1 MPLPTGCWR
10 RPGRAGLREKALAL
24 LTARPMSRRELI
36 DRLTACPRDR
46 EKPPLADEAQAAET
60 ADWLERLGLLNDAEY
75 ARTVVRHYSAKGYG
89 PYKVRDEL
97 YRRGVA
103 RELWEDALAETA
115 DPVCGHRRLPAPEA
129 QGRPDRPPG
138 AARRLPTPWPAGAT
152 IGRTSAR
159 GCRRLGCGYRGIKR
173 SYRPLKIAFISLGCD
188 KNRVNT
194 EQMMAL
200 CRAAGHEVTGE
211 PDGADV
217 AVRQHLRLHR
227 LRQGGGHRHH
237 SGRWLR

>member
-1 MPLPTGCWR
+1 MRISKIAPSR
-10 RPGRAGLREKALAL
+10 HKDGRWLIWLEDGSLLRVGEAEMLDFSLHAGLELDDAAADRLLAAARKGRLREKALAL

-46 EKPPLADEAQAAET
+46 EKPPLADEVQAAET

-115 DPVCGHRRLPAPEA
+115 DPCVAIDAFLRQKLKGAPTDRRELKKASDA
-129 QGRPDRPPG
+129 L
-138 AARRLPTPWPAGAT
+138 ARRGYHWSDISEGL
-152 IGRTSAR
+152 
-159 GCRRLGCGYRGIKR
+159 RRW
-173 SYRPLKIAFISLGCD
+173 
-188 KNRVNT
+188 
-194 EQMMAL
+194 
-200 CRAAGHEVTGE
+200 
-211 PDGADV
+211 GADIEE
-217 AVRQHLRLHR
+217 
-227 LRQGGGHRHH
+227 
-237 SGRWLR
+237 

>member
-1 MPLPTGCWR
+1 MRISKIAPSR
-10 RPGRAGLREKALAL
+10 HKDGRWLIWLEDGSLLRVGEAEMLDFSLHAGLELDDAAADRLLAAARKGRLREKALAL

-103 RELWEDALAETA
+103 RELWEDALTETA
-115 DPVCGHRRLPAPEA
+115 DPCAAIDAFLRQKLKGAPT
-129 QGRPDRPPG
+129 DRQELKK
-138 AARRLPTPWPAGAT
+138 ASDALARRGYHWSDISEGL
-152 IGRTSAR
+152 
-159 GCRRLGCGYRGIKR
+159 RRW
-173 SYRPLKIAFISLGCD
+173 
-188 KNRVNT
+188 
-194 EQMMAL
+194 
-200 CRAAGHEVTGE
+200 
-211 PDGADV
+211 
-217 AVRQHLRLHR
+217 
-227 LRQGGGHRHH
+227 GGDIEE
-237 SGRWLR
+237 

>member
-1 MPLPTGCWR
+1 MRISKIAPSR
-10 RPGRAGLREKALAL
+10 HKDGRWLIWLEDGSLLRVGEAEMLDFSLHAGLELDDAAADRLLAAARKGLLREKALAL

-115 DPVCGHRRLPAPEA
+115 DPCAAIDAFLRQKLKGAPTDRRELKKASDA
-129 QGRPDRPPG
+129 L
-138 AARRLPTPWPAGAT
+138 ARRGYHWSDISEGL
-152 IGRTSAR
+152 
-159 GCRRLGCGYRGIKR
+159 RRLG
-173 SYRPLKIAFISLGCD
+173 
-188 KNRVNT
+188 
-194 EQMMAL
+194 
-200 CRAAGHEVTGE
+200 
-211 PDGADV
+211 ADIEE
-217 AVRQHLRLHR
+217 
-227 LRQGGGHRHH
+227 
-237 SGRWLR
+237 

>member
-1 MPLPTGCWR
+1 MRISKIAPSR
-10 RPGRAGLREKALAL
+10 HKDGRWLIWLEDGSLLRVGEAEMLDFSLHAGLELDDAAADRLLAAARKGRLREKALAL

-46 EKPPLADEAQAAET
+46 EKPPLADEVQAAET

-115 DPVCGHRRLPAPEA
+115 DPCAAIDAFLRQKLKGAPTDRRELKKASDA
-129 QGRPDRPPG
+129 L
-138 AARRLPTPWPAGAT
+138 ARRGYHWSDISEGL
-152 IGRTSAR
+152 
-159 GCRRLGCGYRGIKR
+159 RRW
-173 SYRPLKIAFISLGCD
+173 
-188 KNRVNT
+188 
-194 EQMMAL
+194 
-200 CRAAGHEVTGE
+200 
-211 PDGADV
+211 GADIEE
-217 AVRQHLRLHR
+217 
-227 LRQGGGHRHH
+227 
-237 SGRWLR
+237 

>member
-1 MPLPTGCWR
+1 MRISKIAPSR
-10 RPGRAGLREKALAL
+10 HKDGRWLIWLEDGSLLRVGEAEMLDFSLHAGLELDDAAADRLLAAARKGRLREKALAL

-97 YRRGVA
+97 YRRGGGA
-103 RELWEDALAETA
+103 GALGGCSGR
-115 DPVCGHRRLPAPEA
+115 DRRSVCGHRRLPAPEA

-138 AARRLPTPWPAGAT
+138 AEEGFRRLGPQGLPLVGHQRGAPP
-152 IGRTSAR
+152 
-159 GCRRLGCGYRGIKR
+159 LGCGY
-173 SYRPLKIAFISLGCD
+173 
-188 KNRVNT
+188 
-194 EQMMAL
+194 
-200 CRAAGHEVTGE
+200 
-211 PDGADV
+211 
-217 AVRQHLRLHR
+217 
-227 LRQGGGHRHH
+227 
-237 SGRWLR
+237 

>member
-1 MPLPTGCWR
+1 MRISKIAPSR
-10 RPGRAGLREKALAL
+10 HKDGRWLIWLEDGSLLRVGEAEMLDFSLHAGLELDDAAADRLLAAARKGRLREKALAL

-103 RELWEDALAETA
+103 RELWEDALTETA
-115 DPVCGHRRLPAPEA
+115 DPCAAIDAFLRQKLKGAPTDRRELKKASDA
-129 QGRPDRPPG
+129 L
-138 AARRLPTPWPAGAT
+138 ARRGYHWSDISEGL
-152 IGRTSAR
+152 
-159 GCRRLGCGYRGIKR
+159 RRW
-173 SYRPLKIAFISLGCD
+173 
-188 KNRVNT
+188 
-194 EQMMAL
+194 
-200 CRAAGHEVTGE
+200 
-211 PDGADV
+211 
-217 AVRQHLRLHR
+217 
-227 LRQGGGHRHH
+227 GGDIEE
-237 SGRWLR
+237 

>member
-1 MPLPTGCWR
+1 MPYITHGFLRADSRNSMGFILLYGKKNVSRYGFRHSVLEATR
-10 RPGRAGLREKALAL
+10 RPVCHVILQRCAGRDMLDDAAADRLLAAARKGRLREKALAL

-115 DPVCGHRRLPAPEA
+115 DPCVAI
-129 QGRPDRPPG
+129 D
-138 AARRLPTPWPAGAT
+138 
-152 IGRTSAR
+152 
-159 GCRRLGCGYRGIKR
+159 
-173 SYRPLKIAFISLGCD
+173 AF
-188 KNRVNT
+188 
-194 EQMMAL
+194 
-200 CRAAGHEVTGE
+200 
-211 PDGADV
+211 
-217 AVRQHLRLHR
+217 
-227 LRQGGGHRHH
+227 LRQKLKGAPTDR
-237 SGRWLR
+237 REL

>member
-1 MPLPTGCWR
+1 MRISKIAPSR
-10 RPGRAGLREKALAL
+10 HKDGRWLIWLEDGSLLRVGEAEMLDFSLHAGLELDDAAADRLLAAARKGRLREKALAL

-103 RELWEDALAETA
+103 RELWEDTLAETA
-115 DPVCGHRRLPAPEA
+115 DPCVAIDAFLRQKLKGAPTDRRELKKASDA
-129 QGRPDRPPG
+129 L
-138 AARRLPTPWPAGAT
+138 ARRGYHWSDISEGL
-152 IGRTSAR
+152 
-159 GCRRLGCGYRGIKR
+159 RRW
-173 SYRPLKIAFISLGCD
+173 
-188 KNRVNT
+188 
-194 EQMMAL
+194 
-200 CRAAGHEVTGE
+200 
-211 PDGADV
+211 GADIEE
-217 AVRQHLRLHR
+217 
-227 LRQGGGHRHH
+227 
-237 SGRWLR
+237 

>member
-1 MPLPTGCWR
+1 MRISKIAPSR
-10 RPGRAGLREKALAL
+10 HKDGRWLIWLEDGSLLRVGEAEMLDFSLHAGLELDDAAADRLLAAARKGRLREKALAL

-46 EKPPLADEAQAAET
+46 EKPPLADEVQAAET

-115 DPVCGHRRLPAPEA
+115 DPCAAIDAFLRQKLKGAPTDRRELKKASDA
-129 QGRPDRPPG
+129 L
-138 AARRLPTPWPAGAT
+138 ARRGYHWSDISEGL
-152 IGRTSAR
+152 
-159 GCRRLGCGYRGIKR
+159 RRW
-173 SYRPLKIAFISLGCD
+173 
-188 KNRVNT
+188 
-194 EQMMAL
+194 
-200 CRAAGHEVTGE
+200 
-211 PDGADV
+211 
-217 AVRQHLRLHR
+217 
-227 LRQGGGHRHH
+227 GGDIEE
-237 SGRWLR
+237 

>member
-1 MPLPTGCWR
+1 MRISKIAPSR
-10 RPGRAGLREKALAL
+10 HKDGRWLIWLEDGSLLRVGEAEMLDFSLHAGLELDDAAADRLLAAARKGRLREKALAL

-115 DPVCGHRRLPAPEA
+115 DPCAAIDAFLRQKLKDAPTDRRELKKASDA
-129 QGRPDRPPG
+129 L
-138 AARRLPTPWPAGAT
+138 ARRGYHWSDISEGL
-152 IGRTSAR
+152 
-159 GCRRLGCGYRGIKR
+159 RRW
-173 SYRPLKIAFISLGCD
+173 
-188 KNRVNT
+188 
-194 EQMMAL
+194 
-200 CRAAGHEVTGE
+200 
-211 PDGADV
+211 
-217 AVRQHLRLHR
+217 
-227 LRQGGGHRHH
+227 GGDIEE
-237 SGRWLR
+237 